1 RIAIARALL
10 RDPAILILDE
20 ATSSVDLESERRIQE
35 ALSQARGRTTFV
47 IAHRWSTVKHVNRL
61 IVLDKGRIV
70 GTRRRGAVPR
80 DGQALHR
87 QAVERRH
94 PMTSV
99 TLLRPGS
106 IAVRR
111 QLSGSLQLVIEDR
124 SYADVT
130 VARAAPLSAPD
141 RYIVFFADREIAML
155 ADLAQADPVSRAVLV
170 EELRRRDLTAVIH
183 RID

>member
-1 RIAIARALL
+1 
-10 RDPAILILDE
+10 
-20 ATSSVDLESERRIQE
+20 
-35 ALSQARGRTTFV
+35 SQRMTA
-47 IAHRWSTVKHVNRL
+47 
-61 IVLDKGRIV
+61 
-70 GTRRRGAVPR
+70 GTLV
-80 DGQALHR
+80 
-87 QAVERRH
+87 
-94 PMTSV
+94 
-99 TLLRPGS
+99 RPGS

-170 EELRRRDLTAVIH
+170 EELRRRDLTALIH
-183 RID
+183 RIDRSRQEADVSYVSALTDRGPREFVIRSTDENTRWFGERHVLLLDIDGNRFNIPDVEALDRRSARLLYQTL